1 MCSRGD
7 LLGGVRVNPR
17 RLLMILAAG
26 LGLMDSAVA
35 RAATPVAEALVHS
48 GPPPIIDGRL
58 DEAVWAKARPIDG
71 LVQDEPVEGMRSTER
86 TDVRLLVDALAL
98 YVGACLYDSR
108 PEAIIARLD
117 RRDGGTAN
125 DSFTL
130 YLDPLRDGRTGV
142 YFGVSASGTQHDG
155 TMSNE
160 DWRDDTWNPVWDARS
175 RATGPAGP
183 SRCASLCHSCGSTP
197 LRGGAGASICGG

>member
-1 MCSRGD
+1 
-7 LLGGVRVNPR
+7 
-17 RLLMILAAG
+17 MILAAG

-35 RAATPVAEALVHS
+35 RAATLVAEALVHS

-183 SRCASLCHSCGSTP
+183 SRRAAHLPGVERQPVPPERQPALQRRARTGRSQQSRARARFHG
-197 LRGGAGASICGG
+197 